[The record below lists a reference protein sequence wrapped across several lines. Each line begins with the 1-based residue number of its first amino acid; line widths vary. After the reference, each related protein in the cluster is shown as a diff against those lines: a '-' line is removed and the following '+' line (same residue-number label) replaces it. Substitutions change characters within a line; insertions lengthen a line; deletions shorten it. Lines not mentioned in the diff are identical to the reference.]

1 MIYFFSVQ
9 LVKITSDINSAE
21 EMLMSI
27 FVVFHEI
34 KAANA

>member
-9 LVKITSDINSAE
+9 LAKITSDINSAE
-21 EMLMSI
+21 EMLMSF

-34 KAANA
+34 NAANV